1 MNCDAGDFC
10 FLPKPLMTKRAIKAQ
25 RTFYRPYLCLS
36 INFLVNSFLTP
47 CVSTAFSRQPR
58 KRGGKPDTAKYN
70 STYSASQTVIFL
82 RLFCHKTP
90 QNYDIFL
97 FARQKILIFF
107 ILIAFGEKFFKFHP
121 KLCKF
126 FLSISFRP

>member
-1 MNCDAGDFC
+1 M
-10 FLPKPLMTKRAIKAQ
+10 
-25 RTFYRPYLCLS
+25 
-36 INFLVNSFLTP
+36 
-47 CVSTAFSRQPR
+47 RQPR
-58 KRGGKPDTAKYN
+58 KRGGNAHCAKYN
-70 STYSASQTVIFL
+70 ITYSAHTTVIFL

-97 FARQKILIFF
+97 YARQKILIFF

-126 FLSISFRP
+126 FLSISFYP